1 MASYEQRDVLPL
13 YAEFIGNVCED
24 AGEGFSRLGEAM
36 PRRSEIWPQPMGH
49 HIFLWRIPYA
59 TEGGNLT
66 ISGNEFGPAP
76 VGAAIY
82 SIISPEAEAQMT
94 VDNNKYTK
102 NDVLLNRFGGE
113 NFAELEEYVQKTGND
128 KNSSYL

>member
-49 HIFLWRIPYA
+49 HIFLWRIEKP
-59 TEGGNLT
+59 TQNGQKKVENN
-66 ISGNEFGPAP
+66 IFEN
-76 VGAAIY
+76 AIYGSAVY
-82 SIISPEAEAQMT
+82 SIISPDAEKQVFYKDNRYNGKFLT
-94 VDNNKYTK
+94 VERK
-102 NDVLLNRFGGE
+102 
-113 NFAELEEYVQKTGND
+113 
-128 KNSSYL
+128 